1 MEKDYIPSSKYTEEQ
16 LEELMIPYP
25 LRDSCV
31 DSFADYRGCFNTSK
45 FNFLP
50 FFQRFGPC
58 R

>member
-50 FFQRFGPC
+50 FF
-58 R
+58 